1 MQRQV
6 KPELTGERDLALN
19 NRHRLWGFDCPAV
32 DIDLLMVEY
41 DHASAVAIVE
51 YKRES
56 ASVPGHNTA
65 TMTALRRLA
74 DKGGVPFYVARYSPG
89 FGRWEARAGNA
100 NAKATLGGNYGLV
113 GDEEWWVRFLYR
125 LRGRDIPPSVLDF
138 LRTEHHGQ

>member
-19 NRHRLWGFDCPAV
+19 NRHRLWGVDCPAA

-41 DHASAVAIVE
+41 DRASPVAMVE
-51 YKRES
+51 YKKES
-56 ASVPGHNTA
+56 AEIPGHNTA

-74 DKGGVPFYVARYSPG
+74 DNAGVPFYVTRYSPG
-89 FGRWEARAGNA
+89 FSRWEARAGNA
-100 NAKATLGGNYGLV
+100 NAKMTLDNSYWLT

-125 LRGRDIPPSVLDF
+125 LRGREVPASVLDAI
-138 LRTEHHGQ
+138 RR